1 MENWKGK
8 LRFDPLPV
16 LLSTENKAIQYFARK
31 DLLGEKVESV
41 KILWELPEVEK
52 ILKKQ
57 QEDGSW
63 KYPGGKVDIRSQ
75 ENYNQLE
82 TYRQLA
88 NLIEKY
94 GFTKEHPIINKAI
107 EFIFSFQTD
116 EGDIRGIYGT
126 QYSPN
131 YTAAMLEILI
141 KAGYED
147 DSRVEK
153 GFKWLLSVRQDD
165 GGWAVPIRTNNAKW
179 AEVSNSEIILQP
191 IREKPFSHL
200 ITGVVLRAFAALPK
214 YQKIKEARSAGELLA
229 SRIFKPD
236 KYPDRRTVEYWER
249 VSFPF
254 WFTDILSALDT
265 LYFLRFTINHPQV
278 EKALKWLVNRQLDN
292 GLWDLNLL
300 KAKDKDLPLWIAL
313 VICRILKNFYYC
325 V

>member
-1 MENWKGK
+1 MESWKDK

-31 DLLGEKVESV
+31 DLLEEKVESV
-41 KILWELPEVEK
+41 KILWELPEVKK

-57 QEDGSW
+57 QKDGSW

-88 NLIEKY
+88 ILIEKY

-107 EFIFSFQTD
+107 QFIFSFLTD

-165 GGWAVPIRTNNAKW
+165 GGWAVPLRTNNAKW
-179 AEVSNSEIILQP
+179 AEVSNSEKILQP
-191 IREKPFSHL
+191 IRKKPFSHL
-200 ITGVVLRAFAALPK
+200 ITGVVLRAFAAHPK
-214 YQKIKEARSAGELLA
+214 YRRIQEARLAGELLA

-236 KYPDRRTVEYWER
+236 KYPDRRTIEYWKK
-249 VSFPF
+249 VSYPF
-254 WFTDILSALDT
+254 WFTDVLSALDT
-265 LYFLRFTINHPQV
+265 LYFLGFSIKYPQV
-278 EKALKWLVNRQLDN
+278 NKTLRWLGSRQLEN
-292 GLWDLNLL
+292 GLWDLKLL
-300 KAKDKDLPLWIAL
+300 KTKDKDLPLWITLA
-313 VICRILKNFYYC
+313 ICRIFKNFY
-325 V
+325 